1 MIIRKAERKD
11 LSRIAEIFVFNNRVN
26 YFPIFQDEGFSFGEL
41 QVVPL
46 IENYFQKEEIL
57 NSIYVFEDGVI
68 KGFIQM
74 GGTEICKLYVDTCFQ
89 GAGIGN
95 ALIEFAKKEF
105 GASHLWALE
114 KNTRAISFYDRHGF
128 QLTGQRKLEEGT
140 TEYLVELGIEAK
152 SPFSRKHSRSF

>member
-1 MIIRKAERKD
+1 MTIRKAERKD

-68 KGFIQM
+68 KGFI
-74 GGTEICKLYVDTCFQ
+74 
-89 GAGIGN
+89 
-95 ALIEFAKKEF
+95 
-105 GASHLWALE
+105 HLWC
-114 KNTRAISFYDRHGF
+114 G
-128 QLTGQRKLEEGT
+128 
-140 TEYLVELGIEAK
+140 
-152 SPFSRKHSRSF
+152 SRDHSSD

>member
-114 KNTRAISFYDRHGF
+114 KKHKGNFILQQTWFSTDWSEKTGGRYNRISGGIRNRSKESFF
-128 QLTGQRKLEEGT
+128 QKTQ
-140 TEYLVELGIEAK
+140 
-152 SPFSRKHSRSF
+152 

>member
-1 MIIRKAERKD
+1 MIIRKAEGKD
-11 LSRIAEIFVFNNRVN
+11 LSRIAEIFVFNNRV
-26 YFPIFQDEGFSFGEL
+26 
-41 QVVPL
+41 
-46 IENYFQKEEIL
+46 NYFQKEEIL

-89 GAGIGN
+89 RAGIGN

-114 KNTRAISFYDRHGF
+114 KNTRAIAFYNRHGF

-140 TEYLVELGIEAK
+140 TEYLVESGIKADIPGA
-152 SPFSRKHSRSF
+152 SV

>member
-74 GGTEICKLYVDTCFQ
+74 GGTEIC
-89 GAGIGN
+89 
-95 ALIEFAKKEF
+95 
-105 GASHLWALE
+105 
-114 KNTRAISFYDRHGF
+114 
-128 QLTGQRKLEEGT
+128 
-140 TEYLVELGIEAK
+140 
-152 SPFSRKHSRSF
+152 